1 MKDLYTENY
10 DTDERNWARYKI
22 WKDISCPGTSGINII
37 KVSVLP
43 KAIYKF
49 GTILIN
55 ISMANFTELEK
66 ITLKFVWKHR
76 RPLLAKLILSKKNN
90 AGVITH
96 LDFNLYYEAILIKTV
111 RYWHKYRHRSV
122 EQNWE
127 SKNKPIPP

>member
-66 ITLKFVWKHR
+66 NHSKICVETQKTPISQTNIEQEEQCWSYHTSWFQPILRSYINQNCKI
-76 RPLLAKLILSKKNN
+76 LAQIQ
-90 AGVITH
+90 T
-96 LDFNLYYEAILIKTV
+96 
-111 RYWHKYRHRSV
+111 
-122 EQNWE
+122 
-127 SKNKPIPP
+127 